1 MKKIIQEALSEG
13 AEMHVAGQFD
23 LASQLYDSVIK
34 LDPNHADA
42 NHNMGLLKVDM
53 GQDLGALPYLQTALQ
68 ADPGVAQFWLSYI
81 KALIKLDREEE
92 AVRILSLAKESG
104 LEGEEFLELHQKLI
118 EPTHEKEHANQ
129 EADTSNQFRS
139 NILDTLKLDKALRLA
154 KSNIKEGSPEEAKHI
169 YQDILD
175 KFPKNKKAQKGL
187 ATLNKPRQ
195 SIGRQ
200 GPPQEIINQLV
211 NLYNQGM
218 LTAVVEQSKNLTQKY
233 PNEFIIWN
241 IMGAANQ
248 GLGRVDEAA
257 VAFKKVTGLN
267 TNFPDGYNNLGA
279 TLQEQGKLEE
289 AIVAFK
295 KALSLKPNYAEAFNN
310 MGLVLQQQ
318 GKLETAIKAY
328 REAISLQPNYA
339 EVYNNL
345 GVLLQRQGKLEEAI
359 DNYNEALKIKP
370 NYAEAFNNLGNA
382 NQKQGKL
389 DEAIEAYGVALSITP
404 DYVEAYYNKGNALK
418 GQGKLNEAVEFFRK
432 TLSLKPNYASAHRNL
447 SSLIKY
453 QSKDPQIGIVKELL
467 AGSGITDNDRCQ
479 LHYTYAKMSEDLG
492 NVDDAFENY
501 VAGGSLRKKLISYEL
516 DLDKRRFAEIKA
528 NAPMLK
534 KLSFTKTF
542 KAAPCQPIFIL
553 GMPRSGTTLV
563 EQIIACHS
571 KVNAAG
577 ELSLLND
584 YDHLIRSGVMAINSS
599 KLIDLRNTYLTKIK
613 KLSKYKPFVTDKTP
627 QNFLYIGLILK
638 VLPEAKIVHV
648 TRNPAAT
655 CWSCFKHYFPGK
667 DLSYSYNLND
677 AVGYYKMYQE
687 LIRFW
692 DRHYG
697 GQIYHLNYERLTIEQ
712 EIETRKLIEHLELGW
727 EDACLSPEENR
738 RSIRTASQL
747 QVTKK
752 VYKGSSDAWRK
763 YEKFLKGTFEAL
775 EK

>member
-370 NYAEAFNNLGNA
+370 NYAEAFFNIVELLKISLPDGTKENFAFQIDKKVKKIGANLVTSLSDKEIAFNLLEG
-382 NQKQGKL
+382 L
-389 DEAIEAYGVALSITP
+389 DCIYE
-404 DYVEAYYNKGNALK
+404 
-418 GQGKLNEAVEFFRK
+418 GKLNFKTKQTQIFKHNSTDLNCGRHFKIFNTKNIIPEFCFSCFKVQVEVDDLF
-432 TLSLKPNYASAHRNL
+432 
-447 SSLIKY
+447 SLIK
-453 QSKDPQIGIVKELL
+453 
-467 AGSGITDNDRCQ
+467 ITRLFYD
-479 LHYTYAKMSEDLG
+479 LKFEED
-492 NVDDAFENY
+492 FT
-501 VAGGSLRKKLISYEL
+501 RKT
-516 DLDKRRFAEIKA
+516 
-528 NAPMLK
+528 M
-534 KLSFTKTF
+534 
-542 KAAPCQPIFIL
+542 
-553 GMPRSGTTLV
+553 
-563 EQIIACHS
+563 
-571 KVNAAG
+571 
-577 ELSLLND
+577 
-584 YDHLIRSGVMAINSS
+584 
-599 KLIDLRNTYLTKIK
+599 
-613 KLSKYKPFVTDKTP
+613 
-627 QNFLYIGLILK
+627 
-638 VLPEAKIVHV
+638 
-648 TRNPAAT
+648 
-655 CWSCFKHYFPGK
+655 
-667 DLSYSYNLND
+667 
-677 AVGYYKMYQE
+677 
-687 LIRFW
+687 
-692 DRHYG
+692 
-697 GQIYHLNYERLTIEQ
+697 
-712 EIETRKLIEHLELGW
+712 IETRPNIPGFYKGLIYCQNLAQAGSVKNSVDYGLKEIFGGELTSQIKRGCSEFSMKFPNYGKIINERSTAMDYPSAWKHIEDKFDLENLINPKENLNPSLAGFCLSDFYVIQKWIDYAKGLGDPSAKW
-727 EDACLSPEENR
+727 FHDLPIAYKEVYEDAMTR
-738 RSIRTASQL
+738 R
-747 QVTKK
+747 V
-752 VYKGSSDAWRK
+752 K
-763 YEKFLKGTFEAL
+763 YGKTI
-775 EK
+775 